1 MTRSHRRPQ
10 ETIMD
15 NLFSWLLGF
24 VFGCIIAGLSIDVLH
39 KQNINEACEILGRAH
54 FGEWLLTCERRQA
67 P

>member
-1 MTRSHRRPQ
+1 
-10 ETIMD
+10 MD
-15 NLFSWLLGF
+15 NLVSWLLGF

-54 FGEWLLTCERRQA
+54 FGEWLLTCERQA